1 MGKWTLVIWW
11 MAAYVSLTMCECP
24 NACSGHGGCGYHDQC
39 SCWKN
44 WFGGDCSLRQCQFGL
59 AHIDTPKGDLDADGE
74 ISDMDTHIIYSSQ
87 TWPLGTTEQY
97 PAMYDSDFN
106 RLSNSA
112 HEYAE
117 CSNKGFCDRVSGSC
131 WCVPGYSGSACHRAD
146 CPVVSSVICNG
157 HGTCKSARELAIDD
171 HENMYELWDAD
182 VTMGC
187 DCDSGYYGAACEHKM
202 CKLGYDP
209 IYDDL
214 ESSVRYSNWSIAIVL
229 QSSTDI
235 IAGNYS
241 IVFFDATGE
250 DWKTEPIS
258 YGASCL
264 TVIDALEN
272 LPNSVIPYGSVKCNM
287 WEDYHHIP
295 YTDEPVKLVDWYNPF
310 YGIKYQL
317 AFPANPGILRAP
329 ELDIHL
335 DGSRPTLFSTETSGN
350 QNTLQYFVYPNGFQ
364 GEVSQYFDEKC
375 IGVDLTL
382 LTQPVQEIAGGFTSE
397 YTYLGGL
404 SSLETRLLQ
413 RCLGESDLSPSIY
426 SATGSIEGQTY
437 TWDYGDVYY
446 PHIVRLVDR
455 TDPHEI
461 ISDLCNRTA
470 DESTDAWVDSSV
482 ATLDG
487 GRSSLKGRRCSPGVA
502 PPGFLAALY
511 FDDSLGRYVL
521 MTRPSK
527 DYSTSTTFAIWTT
540 TGSAQMVSD
549 EAMIYTSPNFED
561 VYSST
566 IYSTNASSTYADYQG
581 NIECEVNPENRNGAV
596 ACIEKED
603 LVFFLDKDRQE
614 NNPEYLNIYTVKRLQ
629 VEPQSPLR
637 SIQDSY
643 REGSTRNRITVDAG
657 IASRFDRSNG
667 TYTGRAYKFRPP
679 KGHVYVSE
687 CSNRGLCETSTGVC
701 ECFNT
706 FSGDDCSTL
715 NVMSKLIE

>member
-1 MGKWTLVIWW
+1 M
-11 MAAYVSLTMCECP
+11 SLSLSECP
-24 NACSGHGGCGYHDQC
+24 NACSGHGGCGHHDQC
-39 SCWKN
+39 ECWKN
-44 WFGGDCSLRQCQFGL
+44 WIGGDCSQRQCQFGL
-59 AHIDTPKGDLDADGE
+59 AHVDTPKGDLDADGE

-87 TWPLGTTEQY
+87 TWPFGTTEQY
-97 PAMYDSDFN
+97 PEMYDSDFN
-106 RLSNSA
+106 RMTNSA

-117 CSNKGFCDRVSGSC
+117 CSNKGHCDRESGTC
-131 WCVPGYSGSACHRAD
+131 WCLPGYGGSACQRAD
-146 CPVVSSVICNG
+146 CPVVSSVTCNG
-157 HGTCKSARELAIDD
+157 HGTCKSARELAIEDY
-171 HENMYELWDAD
+171 ENTYELWDAD
-182 VTMGC
+182 LTMGC
-187 DCDSGYYGAACEHKM
+187 DCDNGYYGAACEHKK

-214 ESSVRYSNWSIAIVL
+214 ESSVRYSNWSLAIVL

-241 IVFFDATGE
+241 LIFFDATGE
-250 DWKTEPIS
+250 DWKTEPIK

-272 LPNSVIPYGSVKCNM
+272 LPNSVIPYGSVRCNM

-295 YTDEPVKLVDWYNPF
+295 YDDEPVKLVDWYNPF

-317 AFPANPGILRAP
+317 VFPGNPGVLKPP

-335 DGSRPTLFSTETSGN
+335 DGSRPTLFTTEANQST
-350 QNTLQYFVYPNGFQ
+350 LRYFVYPNGFQ
-364 GEVSQYFDEKC
+364 GEFIQYFDEKC
-375 IGVDLTL
+375 NGVDLTL
-382 LTQPVQEIAGGFTSE
+382 LTQPVQEINGGFTSE

-404 SSLETRLLQ
+404 SQLETRLLQ
-413 RCLGESDLSPSIY
+413 RCLGEADLTPSTY
-426 SATGSIEGQTY
+426 SATGLIEGQAY

-455 TDPHEI
+455 TDPYDI

-470 DESTDAWVDSSV
+470 DESADPWVDASIP
-482 ATLDG
+482 TLDG
-487 GRSSLKGRRCSPGVA
+487 GRSSKKGRRCSPGVA

-511 FDDSLGRYVL
+511 YDDSLDRFVL

-549 EAMIYTSPNFED
+549 DAMVYTSPNVED

-566 IYSTNASSTYADYQG
+566 IYTTNASTTYVGYQG
-581 NIECEVNPENRNGAV
+581 NIECELNSENENGALT
-596 ACIEKED
+596 CLEKED
-603 LVFFLDKDRQE
+603 RVFFLDKDRQE
-614 NNPEYLNIYTVKRLQ
+614 NNPEYLNIYTVKKLHVQ
-629 VEPQSPLR
+629 LQSP
-637 SIQDSY
+637 SQSVQDSF
-643 REGSTRNRITVDAG
+643 REGSTRNRITVDTG
-657 IASRFDRSNG
+657 ITSRLDRSNG

-687 CSNRGLCETSTGVC
+687 CSNRGICDTFTGVC
-701 ECFNT
+701 ECFNAFT
-706 FSGDDCSTL
+706 GDDCSTL
-715 NVMSKLIE
+715 NNFANLNE